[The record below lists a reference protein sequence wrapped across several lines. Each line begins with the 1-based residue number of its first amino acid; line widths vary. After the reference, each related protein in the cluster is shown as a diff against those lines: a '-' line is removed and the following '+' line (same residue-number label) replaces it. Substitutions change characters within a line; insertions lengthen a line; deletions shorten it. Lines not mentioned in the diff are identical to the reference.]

1 MDPSAPQTAPSASQ
15 TAPSAPQKAPSA
27 PHCEGNP
34 AAPAADLFISAPG
47 FIAAPGF
54 TLAPGSLSEPSS
66 TGSLTP
72 KKSSMHLGHSR
83 KSSRRSEAGGPA
95 DSDDDNEHAHHL
107 KRPYSTTSRIGWLA
121 SLDIDDEPVSQ
132 RKTGIICTIG
142 PTTAGVEAITALR
155 RAGMNIARLNFSHG
169 THEVPLR
176 MPAGR

>member
-1 MDPSAPQTAPSASQ
+1 MGEPMDPSAPPKASSTLQSSPSACEVN
-15 TAPSAPQKAPSA
+15 PSTSA
-27 PHCEGNP
+27 AG
-34 AAPAADLFISAPG
+34 LFISAPG
-47 FIAAPGF
+47 FTTAPS
-54 TLAPGSLSEPSS
+54 SLSEPSS

-83 KSSRRSEAGGPA
+83 KSSRRNEAGGPA
-95 DSDDDNEHAHHL
+95 DSDGDNEHAHHL
-107 KRPYSTTSRIGWLA
+107 RRPYSTTSRIGWLA

-176 MPAGR
+176 MSAGR